1 MDIYETI
8 RQDHDEARGLLD
20 LVAAT
25 PKTDAESLAEA
36 FGRLKR
42 HLWIQ
47 HRVEEAVFY
56 AALDHCEGID
66 AEAVQGVHAHN
77 LANGLLET
85 MDAEPV
91 GNAAW
96 FAHLRELD
104 AAVRAHMDQEETAV
118 FTEARR
124 HFSDDDAA
132 LLGRSMATRL
142 CLAKEVLEPSESLVA
157 ELDGTDGAAGD
168 HRVVELGPC

>member
-20 LVAAT
+20 MVVNT
-25 PKTDAESLAEA
+25 PKSDTDGLADG

-56 AALDHCEGID
+56 ASLEHCEGAD
-66 AEAVQGVHAHN
+66 PEAVQAVHAHN
-77 LANGLLET
+77 LANGLLEA
-85 MDAEPV
+85 MDAEPI
-91 GNAAW
+91 GNEAW
-96 FAHLRELD
+96 FAHLGELD
-104 AAVRAHMDQEETAV
+104 ATVRAHMDQEETAV

-142 CLAKEVLEPSESLVA
+142 SLAKEVLEPSESLVA
-157 ELDGTDGAAGD
+157 ELDGTDREAETSRA
-168 HRVVELGPC
+168 VELGPC